1 MDLDFLSDRWRSA
14 SHAGFGF
21 LENGGVSREV
31 VGVRRE
37 RGDEARGS
45 DVFRSGGGDGG
56 WQIVLSFRGPFGSCG
71 LDAVYV

>member
-1 MDLDFLSDRWRSA
+1 
-14 SHAGFGF
+14 
-21 LENGGVSREV
+21 VSREV